1 MKLEDVKKVQTGFFP
16 TPLHKLENLS
26 RELKSNVFIKRDDL
40 SGLGFGG
47 NKLRKLDYL
56 VKEAKD
62 NGYTTL
68 MTFGGVQT
76 NHGRQTA
83 AVACKYGM
91 KSIIIANMKSEQP
104 PENLSG
110 NLLLDQI
117 LGCDVIFMDMA
128 SIQEHAEGKPPHVIK
143 EETARL
149 RKAVAK
155 KVIELYEAKGEKV
168 YEMPAGGSTPLGTL
182 GYFNA
187 VKEIMQQLEEMQQ
200 KIDYVVCS
208 SGSNGTFAGL
218 WLGAKYYHAPFQVIG
233 STVSPYSKENNVK
246 MAALINE
253 ASEKFELGIHA
264 EPEELDIRGSYWGV
278 GYDVPDDKTFE
289 TIYRLAR
296 TEGLFVDP
304 TYTGKGFTALLD
316 LIETEEIP
324 AGSNV
329 LFIHTGGLPALF
341 SEQHAKKF
349 TEDLWRN
356 REHTVIRLNVQ
367 DYMD

>member
-1 MKLEDVKKVQTGFFP
+1 MKHTELKKEHTGIFP

-26 RELKSNVFIKRDDL
+26 KETKSNIYIKRDDL

-56 VKEAKD
+56 VREAKQQ
-62 NGYTTL
+62 GCTAL

-91 KSIIIANMKSEQP
+91 KSIIVANMKTAQP
-104 PENLSG
+104 PERLSG
-110 NLLLDQI
+110 NLLLDAI
-117 LGCDVIFMDMA
+117 LDCDVIFMDMA
-128 SIQEHAEGKPPHVIK
+128 SIDSHSEGKPPHIIK
-143 EETARL
+143 EETAAL

-155 KVIELYEAKGEKV
+155 KVIELYAAKGEKV
-168 YEMPAGGSTPLGTL
+168 YEMPAGGSTPLGAM
-182 GYFNA
+182 GYFDA
-187 VKEIMQQLEEMQQ
+187 VKEILDQLKEMNTN
-200 KIDYVVCS
+200 IDYVVCS

-218 WLGAKYYHAPFQVIG
+218 WLGAKYYNAPFEVIG
-233 STVSPYSKENNVK
+233 STVSPYSKQNNVK
-246 MAALINE
+246 MAELINA

-264 EPEELDIRGSYWGV
+264 EPQDLKIYGDYWGI
-278 GYDVPDDKTFE
+278 GYDKPDDKTFE

-316 LIETEEIP
+316 LVETEKIP

-341 SEQHAKKF
+341 SEHHAEKF
-349 TEDLWRN
+349 TKDLWSEK
-356 REHTVIRLNVQ
+356 EHMVISLDVK
-367 DYMD
+367 DCM